1 VASRQLHAGSSFRHF
16 RLKEGR
22 NLRTTVGQ
30 ANKEV
35 ETEREGR
42 RGGVGM
48 NSKLPIVCWWR
59 SCCTFTFFNAP
70 RL

>member
-1 VASRQLHAGSSFRHF
+1 LYIVASRQLHAGSCFRHF

-35 ETEREGR
+35 ETGE
-42 RGGVGM
+42 GM
-48 NSKLPIVCWWR
+48 N
-59 SCCTFTFFNAP
+59 
-70 RL
+70 